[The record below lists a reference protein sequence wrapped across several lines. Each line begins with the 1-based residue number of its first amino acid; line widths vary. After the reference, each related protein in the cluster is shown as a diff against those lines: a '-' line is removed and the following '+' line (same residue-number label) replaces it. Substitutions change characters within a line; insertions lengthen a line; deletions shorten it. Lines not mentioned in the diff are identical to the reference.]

1 MDISDIIKAQIEAD
15 RRRGFAVDF
24 SSVED
29 RLTQLERDTVGL
41 AGEVGE
47 FANALKKVR
56 LSLQNERYQS
66 HTLEDAAPHLRE
78 ELADAMIY
86 LIRLSYMLNGDIG
99 KDVQLKMRLNNER
112 YSSLED

>member
-1 MDISDIIKAQIEAD
+1 MDIADIIKLQIEAD

-24 SSVED
+24 SSTAD

-56 LSLQNERYQS
+56 LSMEDERYHQ
-66 HTLEDAAPHLRE
+66 HRLEDAALHLRE

-86 LIRLSYMLNGDIG
+86 LIRLSFILGGDLG
-99 KDVQLKMRLNNER
+99 EDVQSKMRRNDDR
-112 YSSLED
+112 YKTLEA